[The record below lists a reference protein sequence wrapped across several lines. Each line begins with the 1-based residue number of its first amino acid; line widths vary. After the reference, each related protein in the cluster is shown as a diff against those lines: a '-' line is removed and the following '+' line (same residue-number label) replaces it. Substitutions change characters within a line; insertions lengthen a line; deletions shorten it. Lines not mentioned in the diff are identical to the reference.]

1 MAVTTAQAQLIAS
14 AASVTVAAVLAYVTY
29 QYYRETQRHTK
40 EMRKNREAEFKPV
53 LKATLV
59 HRAVS
64 YYDFAIVNTGK
75 GAAHDV
81 HAEWS
86 VDDFPHT
93 GSWSIPHLAPEERH
107 RFAIQLEEDRQG
119 HIRTEGEIE
128 EALSDHPGVL
138 HYEAGCTDALGN
150 PHSFEEDIPL
160 VETLK
165 GRFENVTELLEKDER
180 KEMRKEL
187 KKIRKSLKKV
197 GKEIELDGN
206 DGLIRAK
213 MSEEVLDTVEANS
226 EVSVQELHDLTGFS
240 RGDLNG
246 ILRRLENANKIDIES
261 EYERL
266 SHPEAGDATIR
277 SATAG

>member
-1 MAVTTAQAQLIAS
+1 MVITATQAQLAVS
-14 AASVTVAAVLAYVTY
+14 VASVIFAAVLAYVTY
-29 QYYRETQRHTK
+29 QYYRETQNHTK
-40 EMRKNREAEFKPV
+40 EMKKNREAEFKPV
-53 LKATLV
+53 LKATLI

-81 HAEWS
+81 HAKWS

-93 GSWSIPHLAPEERH
+93 SSWSIPHLAPGERH
-107 RFAIQLEEDRQG
+107 RFAIQLEEDREG
-119 HIRTEGEIE
+119 KIRAKGAIE
-128 EALSDHPGVL
+128 EALSDHPGVI
-138 HYEAGCTDALGN
+138 HYEAECTDALGN
-150 PHSFEEDIPL
+150 PHSFNENTPL

-165 GRFENVTELLEKDER
+165 GRVENTTELLEKDET

-187 KKIRKSLKKV
+187 EKIRKSLKKV

-213 MSEEVLDTVEANS
+213 MTEEVLDIVESNS

-240 RGDLNG
+240 RWDLDG
-246 ILRRLENANKIDIES
+246 ILRRLENADKIEIES
-261 EYERL
+261 DTERL
-266 SHPEAGDATIR
+266 SLPGAGDTTIR
-277 SATAG
+277 SVTMG